1 VNLIFIIPLTIN
13 SVLTNRLHK
22 RRFFANRYSDN
33 PKMSMKLLLIED
45 EPRIVEFVAHGLNAA
60 GFEVEHASDGEHGLE
75 LARERAHDVI
85 VLDAMLPKL
94 DGFEM
99 LRQLRQ
105 GGIETPVIILSAKVD
120 LPYRLL
126 GFENGANDYLAKP
139 FFMEELIARIKA
151 LIGRRTAV
159 PAKVLQIGE
168 LSLDLVS
175 RKAQWQDINAALSPR
190 EFSLLEYLMQ
200 SPGQIFSRKKILAHV
215 WDIDFDPETNVVDVC
230 IQRLKR
236 KLNRGNDG
244 VPLPIESVRGVG
256 YLIRSDLVK

>member
-1 VNLIFIIPLTIN
+1 
-13 SVLTNRLHK
+13 
-22 RRFFANRYSDN
+22 
-33 PKMSMKLLLIED
+33 MKLLLIED
-45 EPRIVEFVAHGLNAA
+45 EPRIVEFVVYGLHAA
-60 GFEVEHASDGEHGLE
+60 GFEVQHAGDGEQGLA
-75 LARERAHDVI
+75 LAREGTHGVI

-94 DGFEM
+94 DGFEL

-105 GGIETPVIILSAKVD
+105 DGIETPVIILSAKVD

-139 FFMEELIARIKA
+139 FFMEELVARIKA
-151 LIGRRTAV
+151 LLGRRAV
-159 PAKVLQIGE
+159 APTPVLQVGE
-168 LSLDLVS
+168 LTLDLVS
-175 RKAQWQDINAALSPR
+175 RKAQWQDKSAALSPR

-236 KLNRGNDG
+236 KLNRSTDG
-244 VPLPIESVRGVG
+244 ASLPIESVRGVG
-256 YLIRSDLVK
+256 YLIRSGPGP

>member
-1 VNLIFIIPLTIN
+1 
-13 SVLTNRLHK
+13 
-22 RRFFANRYSDN
+22 
-33 PKMSMKLLLIED
+33 MKLLLIED
-45 EPRIVEFVAHGLNAA
+45 EPRIVEFVAHGLQAA
-60 GFEVEHASDGEHGLE
+60 GYEVEHAGDGEHGLA
-75 LARERAHDVI
+75 LARERTHGVI

-94 DGFEM
+94 DGFEL

-105 GGIETPVIILSAKVD
+105 DGIDTPVIMLSAKVD

-151 LIGRRTAV
+151 LLVRRTTV
-159 PAKVLQIGE
+159 PTQVLQVGG
-168 LSLDLVS
+168 LTLDLVS
-175 RKAQWQDINAALSPR
+175 RKAQWHDISASLSPR

-236 KLNRGNDG
+236 KLNRGNDAAS
-244 VPLPIESVRGVG
+244 LPIESVRGVG
-256 YLIRSDLVK
+256 YLIRSESAE

>member
-1 VNLIFIIPLTIN
+1 
-13 SVLTNRLHK
+13 
-22 RRFFANRYSDN
+22 
-33 PKMSMKLLLIED
+33 MKLLLIED
-45 EPRIVEFVAHGLNAA
+45 EPRIVEFVAHGLQAA
-60 GFEVEHASDGEHGLE
+60 GYEVAHAGDGEHGLA
-75 LARERAHDVI
+75 LARERTHGVI

-94 DGFEM
+94 DGFEL

-105 GGIETPVIILSAKVD
+105 DGIETPVIMLSAKVD

-151 LIGRRTAV
+151 LLVRRTTVLAQ
-159 PAKVLQIGE
+159 VLQVGG
-168 LSLDLVS
+168 LTLDLVS
-175 RKAQWQDINAALSPR
+175 RKAQWHDISASLSPR

-236 KLNRGNDG
+236 KLNRGNDAAS
-244 VPLPIESVRGVG
+244 LPIESVRGVG
-256 YLIRSDLVK
+256 YLIRSESAE